1 MDSLGDVSRTKKD
14 NRGNQTLVRLI
25 NEIKATNLSPTHFLL
40 VNYQFSTSVS
50 DTVKHRIRKL
60 MYNRLNGKT
69 YHKILGSD
77 GDVVFIKWN
86 THNKT
91 SSNLFYTT
99 SRFEETYIRQLTK
112 GLITSLYEEILKQF
126 NLTSKNF
133 QLTFLT
139 TKNIN
144 YEINLDSG
152 VEEVLGVIPGTPY
165 QLVSTDNEC
174 IELTYTD

>member
-14 NRGNQTLVRLI
+14 NRGNQTLARLI
-25 NEIKATNLSPTHFLL
+25 NEIKAENISPTHFLL

-50 DTVKHRIRKL
+50 DTVKNRIRNL
-60 MYNRLNGKT
+60 MFNRLNGKT
-69 YHKILGSD
+69 YHKTLGLD

-112 GLITSLYEEILKQF
+112 GLITTLYDQILNKF
-126 NLTSKNF
+126 KLTK
-133 QLTFLT
+133 
-139 TKNIN
+139 
-144 YEINLDSG
+144 
-152 VEEVLGVIPGTPY
+152 Y
-165 QLVSTDNEC
+165 QL
-174 IELTYTD
+174 